1 MNTKITPEISAKIC
15 EEFASIVNKKPQRKG
30 RKYKVGVDLGTA
42 NIVVAVLD
50 ENNKPIAGAMKAAQV
65 VKDGVVV
72 DFIGAR
78 EIVKEMVDYLNEE
91 LEGKLTIA
99 ACAIPPGTGEG
110 VSKATQYVVEEAGLD
125 VVNVVDEP
133 TAAAKVLGIED
144 GIVVDIGGGTTG
156 VSVLKNGEVVY
167 VADEPTGGT
176 HFTLVLAGHFNIS
189 FEEAE
194 KMKLDPQRQK
204 SLTPVLKPCMEKVAE
219 IIKRHTSSFNE
230 IDTIYLVG
238 GASALHGLKEV
249 VEKITHKN
257 VIVPPYP
264 IFITPLGIALS
275 CEKG

>member
-1 MNTKITPEISAKIC
+1 MNTKITPEISTKIY

-78 EIVKEMVDYLNEE
+78 EIVREMVGYLNEE
-91 LEGKLTIA
+91 LEGKLRVA

-110 VSKATQYVVEEAGLD
+110 VSKATKYVVEEAGLE
-125 VVNVVDEP
+125 VIKVVDEP
-133 TAAAKVLGIED
+133 TAAAKLLEIMD

-156 VSVLKNGEVVY
+156 ISVLKDGKVVY

-194 KMKLDPQRQK
+194 KIKLDVQRQK
-204 SLTPVLKPCMEKVAE
+204 LLTPILKPCMEKVAE
-219 IIKRHTSSFNE
+219 IIKRHTFSFDN

-249 VEKITHKN
+249 VENTTRKK
-257 VIVPPYP
+257 VIVPQYP

>member
-1 MNTKITPEISAKIC
+1 MDTKVVPKISEKIC
-15 EEFASIVNKKPQRKG
+15 EKFANIINKKPQKKG
-30 RKYKVGVDLGTA
+30 KEYKIGVDLGTA
-42 NIVVAVLD
+42 NVVVAVLN
-50 ENNKPIAGAMKAAQV
+50 ENNEPVAGAMKSAQV

-72 DFIGAR
+72 DFVGAK
-78 EIVKEMVDYLNEE
+78 EIVKRMVDFLNEE
-91 LEGKLTIA
+91 LEGKLRVA
-99 ACAIPPGTGEG
+99 ACAIPSGTGEG
-110 VSKATQYVVEEAGLD
+110 VSKATKYVVEEAGLE
-125 VVNVVDEP
+125 VIKVVDEP
-133 TAAAKVLGIED
+133 TAAAKLLEIMD

-156 VSVLKNGEVVY
+156 ISVLKDGKVVY

-194 KMKLDPQRQK
+194 KIKLDVQRQK
-204 SLTPVLKPCMEKVAE
+204 LLTPILKPCMEKVAE
-219 IIKRHTSSFNE
+219 IIKRHTFSFDN

-249 VEKITHKN
+249 VENTTRKK
-257 VIVPPYP
+257 VIVPQYP